1 MWLGGVSGTPTVFF
15 NGTRYGGLY
24 KDWPVVL
31 DGLIG
36 ATPGYAIIP
45 VLTFT
50 ADSLILTYTATRNSL
65 VDIPTVYG
73 VLVENVTYTGRN
85 GVADHDGAMRA
96 LFTPVAGNPL
106 DFNTDNV
113 ATGRIAIA
121 RQELW
126 DISKVRAVVSIQDP
140 LSKKSLQA
148 AQVVAQMAT
157 DVDEE
162 IREASGPATADV
174 VDVRG
179 SIVSHH
185 EGLLIDNVGIAS
197 QVTRTLPSG
206 AYFVRIVRGASVA
219 VRSIV
224 ITR

>member
-1 MWLGGVSGTPTVFF
+1 
-15 NGTRYGGLY
+15 
-24 KDWPVVL
+24 
-31 DGLIG
+31 
-36 ATPGYAIIP
+36 
-45 VLTFT
+45 
-50 ADSLILTYTATRNSL
+50 
-65 VDIPTVYG
+65 
-73 VLVENVTYTGRN
+73 
-85 GVADHDGAMRA
+85 MRA

-206 AYFVRIVRGASVA
+206 AYFVRIVRGTSVA

>member
-1 MWLGGVSGTPTVFF
+1 M
-15 NGTRYGGLY
+15 
-24 KDWPVVL
+24 
-31 DGLIG
+31 
-36 ATPGYAIIP
+36 
-45 VLTFT
+45 
-50 ADSLILTYTATRNSL
+50 
-65 VDIPTVYG
+65 
-73 VLVENVTYTGRN
+73 
-85 GVADHDGAMRA
+85 ADHDGAMRA

-162 IREASGPATADV
+162 LREASGPATADV

-206 AYFVRIVRGASVA
+206 AYFVRIVRGTSVA